1 MEKDFE
7 VIIIGGSF
15 SGLSAAMALGR
26 SMRSVLIIDG
36 GKPCN
41 INTPHSHNFLTH
53 DGETP
58 KDILEKA
65 RKDVFQYPN
74 VKYQAD
80 FVSESYKINRGFEVK
95 TISGKT
101 YTTKKLLFATGVKDI
116 LPEIEGMA
124 DCWAK
129 SVVHCPYC
137 HGYEVRNQKTV
148 ILANGDAAM
157 HYAMLVNQLT
167 KDLSIFTNG
176 TANFT
181 EEQFISLKNNGIA
194 VNEGVVVK
202 LNHSNGY
209 VNSIVLNDGTTHPVS
224 AIYTRP
230 VNKQHSDIPQNIGC
244 ELNETG
250 HIIVDEMQKTSVP
263 GVYAAGDCVTP
274 MRSVSTAVALGTK
287 AGAAINA
294 ELCFEQF

>member
-26 SMRSVLIIDG
+26 SLRSVLIIDG
-36 GKPCN
+36 EKPCN
-41 INTPHSHNFLTH
+41 QNTPHSHNFLTH
-53 DGETP
+53 DGDTP
-58 KDILEKA
+58 KAILEKA
-65 RKDVFQYPN
+65 QKGVFQYPN

-80 FVSESYKINRGFEVK
+80 FVSESYKINDGFEVK
-95 TISGKT
+95 TTSGKT
-101 YTTKKLLFATGVKDI
+101 YTSKKLIFATGVKDI
-116 LPEIEGMA
+116 LPEIDGMA

-137 HGYEVRNQKTV
+137 HGYELRNQKTV
-148 ILANGDAAM
+148 ILGNGDVAI

-167 KDLSIFTNG
+167 KDQSIFTNG
-176 TANFT
+176 PADFT

-194 VNEGVVVK
+194 VNEGAVTK
-202 LNHSNGY
+202 LEHADGY
-209 VNSIVLNDGTTHPVS
+209 VNSIVLSDGTRHAVS

-230 VNKQHSDIPQNIGC
+230 INKQHSDVPENLGC
-244 ELNETG
+244 TLNEMG
-250 HIIVDEMQKTSVP
+250 YIAVDEMQKTSVP

-287 AGAAINA
+287 AGAAVNA
-294 ELCFEQF
+294 ELCSEQF